1 MATPVEPSSNPGTG
15 RMSHHGA
22 PDMDDSRLLAP
33 YVSTDVDQGACGRTY
48 AIVYRAESD
57 GSVLIVAIAHQAK
70 NEDLGLRANQVPS
83 QGRQELCRQR

>member
-1 MATPVEPSSNPGTG
+1 
-15 RMSHHGA
+15 
-22 PDMDDSRLLAP
+22 MDDSRLLAP